1 MDKRIRKLQRAQN
14 TGAKLA
20 MQEAL
25 DQLVAQNE
33 GNELLA
39 STAKLYATYC
49 GEQAIYYNTI
59 NAAQEA
65 CRRDCAEKQSRRS
78 KGYKEKKRKR
88 KEEENKQEKESNVP
102 VFDVSDSEEVFD
114 VSDSEDEEEYDFPE
128 SLNAAHQIMAEV
140 YYRAGILSSP

>member
-1 MDKRIRKLQRAQN
+1 MDKRIRKLQRLQN

-20 MQEAL
+20 MQGAL

-49 GEQAIYYNTI
+49 GEQAIYFKTI
-59 NAAQEA
+59 NAVQEA
-65 CRRDCAEKQSRRS
+65 CRRECNEKQTRRT
-78 KGYKEKKRKR
+78 KGYEEIKRKK
-88 KEEENKQEKESNVP
+88 KEESKQEKESIVP
-102 VFDVSDSEEVFD
+102 VFD

-128 SLNAAHQIMAEV
+128 SLNAAHQIMAEI